1 MGNRRGAAERMGFKA
16 GDAQM
21 ADNKDL
27 NTRGT
32 ENRIEGTAKE
42 VEGKV
47 RGTIGDA
54 TDNESEQ
61 LKGKAK
67 ELEGKVQKNFGKA
80 EQKVDE

>member
-1 MGNRRGAAERMGFKA
+1 
-16 GDAQM
+16 M

-27 NTRGT
+27 NTSGA
-32 ENRIEGTAKE
+32 ENQIKGSTKE
-42 VEGKV
+42 LEGKV
-47 RGTIGDA
+47 RGTVGDA

-80 EQKVDE
+80 ERNVDEAI

>member
-1 MGNRRGAAERMGFKA
+1 
-16 GDAQM
+16 M

-27 NTRGT
+27 NTRGA
-32 ENRIEGTAKE
+32 ENQVKGAAKE
-42 VEGKV
+42 LEGKV

-67 ELEGKVQKNFGKA
+67 ELEGKAQNNFGKA
-80 EQKVDE
+80 ERKIDDAV